1 MAEKHH
7 EMLRNRLCG
16 LFYRLDGPSGFRRRH
31 VWWLAGNWPTGDS
44 LAGGQ
49 RAGEPATHLLWPRL
63 YLGFLGEFLD

>member
-31 VWWLAGNWPTGDS
+31 VWWL
-44 LAGGQ
+44 
-49 RAGEPATHLLWPRL
+49 
-63 YLGFLGEFLD
+63 